1 MIQGLLDQVKL
12 EQQNSKR
19 VPVYGLVMHGDS
31 AKNFNF
37 NYKTYE
43 EYCSAASNSSE
54 AGSEGW

>member
-1 MIQGLLDQVKL
+1 
-12 EQQNSKR
+12 
-19 VPVYGLVMHGDS
+19 MHGDS